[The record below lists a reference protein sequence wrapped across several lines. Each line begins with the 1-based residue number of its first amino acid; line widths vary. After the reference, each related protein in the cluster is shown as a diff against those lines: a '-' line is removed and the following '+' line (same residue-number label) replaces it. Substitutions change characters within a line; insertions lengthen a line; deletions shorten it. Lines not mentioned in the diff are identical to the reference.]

1 MGALW
6 SLCRRRV
13 NSIANV
19 DGGMINL
26 YDDYEAF
33 NMETS
38 MLMAAEEGR
47 AGGETNEGL
56 EGDESEEDELPFL
69 SNKRSN

>member
-13 NSIANV
+13 NSIANIE
-19 DGGMINL
+19 GGMINL

-33 NMETS
+33 SMETS

-47 AGGETNEGL
+47 AEGESNEGL
-56 EGDESEEDELPFL
+56 DEESDDELPFL